1 MINTTPTLSVVMS
14 VYNAG
19 DYLCKAV
26 NSILNQTFHDF
37 EFIIIED
44 CSTDNSLQILEKY
57 AQKDGRIILIKKG
70 QNNVAKGFIENL
82 NIGLE
87 KAEGKYVARMDA
99 DDIAMPNR
107 FERQIAALKN
117 DPDLFVIGSS
127 LEMIDENDK
136 MIRPLPSIPD
146 DASIKAEMFKN
157 IALYHPAIMFRNEN
171 VRYREKMISCE
182 DYDLFFRWMMAG
194 KKMAN
199 ITDPLLKYRVLPAS
213 LSRKDKTFI
222 RWMMVEKARAFY
234 LENKKSGKDS
244 YGTFDPENIQK
255 ITDINYK
262 NSLQDLIFAAE
273 TAAKFSE
280 KEELKSVLIKIKKY
294 YPEASIS
301 KFKIAASLPNPLSKV
316 YSKFFLS

>member
-1 MINTTPTLSVVMS
+1 MMDRAPTLSVVMS

-26 NSILNQTFHDF
+26 DSILSQTWTDF

-44 CSTDNSLQILEKY
+44 ASTDRSRQVLEEY
-57 AQKDGRIILIKKG
+57 AQKDRRIILIKKE
-70 QNNVAKGFIENL
+70 QNNGAKGFIENL
-82 NIGLE
+82 NLGLQ
-87 KAEGKYVARMDA
+87 KSKGKYIARMDA

-107 FERQIAALKN
+107 FERQIAVLEN
-117 DPDLFVIGSS
+117 DPDLFVTGSS

-136 MIRPLPSIPD
+136 TIRLLPAIPD
-146 DASIKAEMFKN
+146 DASIKAAMFKN
-157 IALYHPAIMFRNEN
+157 IALYHPSIMFRNKN
-171 VRYREKMISCE
+171 VRYREKMVSCE
-182 DYDLFFRWMMAG
+182 DYDLFFRWMLAG

-199 ITDPLLKYRVLPAS
+199 IVEPLLKYRVLPAS
-213 LSRKDKTFI
+213 MSRKDKTFV
-222 RWMMVEKARAFY
+222 RWLMVEKARLFY
-234 LENKKSGKDS
+234 LESQKTGKDS

-255 ITDINYK
+255 ITDIHHK

-280 KEELKSVLIKIKKY
+280 KEELKSVIRKIKKF

-301 KFKIAASLPNPLSKV
+301 KFKIAASLPKAFSKL